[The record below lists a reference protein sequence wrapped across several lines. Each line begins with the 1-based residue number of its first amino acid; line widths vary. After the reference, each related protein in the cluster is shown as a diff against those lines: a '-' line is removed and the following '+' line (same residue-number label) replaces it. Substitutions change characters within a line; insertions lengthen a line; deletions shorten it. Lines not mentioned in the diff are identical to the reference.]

1 MAFQSSIQQLKEYYS
16 LPYSSMES
24 MVILKNRSDIGGANR
39 GSDMGIDALEV
50 AAINAENDFF
60 NRLPYTEID
69 THNETVYNKVHNTF
83 AKRIEFVT
91 QQCLRVKIAVEN
103 TLKNN
108 QFPLVLSGDHS
119 SAIGTIAGIKSAYP
133 NKNIGVIW
141 IDAHGDLHTP
151 WSSPSGNIHGMAMA
165 AALGLEN
172 NRHPKNR
179 VSNQTINYWMKLKG
193 LGGTSPMINPRN
205 LIYFGIRSI
214 EPEEK
219 LLIEQEKIVCFPVHE
234 VRCRSIKE
242 CLREA
247 TNQLSSVDFI
257 YVSFDVDALDSD
269 LVSDG
274 TGTPVSKGFDAQ
286 EMIDLIK
293 GFFKTKMVIAL
304 EICEVNPLL
313 DTKGNSMADSTF
325 EIINQIFPKSGCS

>member
-1 MAFQSSIQQLKEYYS
+1 MNNI
-16 LPYSSMES
+16 
-24 MVILKNRSDIGGANR
+24 VILKNRSDIGGANR

-60 NRLPYTEID
+60 NRLPYVEID

-91 QQCLRVKIAVEN
+91 QQCHRVKTTVES
-103 TLKNN
+103 TLQNN

-172 NRHPKNR
+172 SKHPKNK
-179 VSNQTINYWMKLKG
+179 VSNQTINYWMELKN
-193 LGGTSPMINPRN
+193 LGGISPMISPKN
-205 LIYFGIRSI
+205 LIYFGIRST

-219 LLIEQEKIVCFPVHE
+219 FLIRQEKIICFPVDE
-234 VRCRSIKE
+234 VRYRSIKE
-242 CLREA
+242 CLKGA
-247 TNQLSSVDFI
+247 IDQLASVDFMYI
-257 YVSFDVDALDSD
+257 SFDVDALDCD

-274 TGTPVSKGFDAQ
+274 TGTPVSKGFDPQ
-286 EMIDLIK
+286 EIIDVIK
-293 GFFKTKMVIAL
+293 GLFKTKKVIAL

-325 EIINQIFPKSGCS
+325 EIINQIFPA